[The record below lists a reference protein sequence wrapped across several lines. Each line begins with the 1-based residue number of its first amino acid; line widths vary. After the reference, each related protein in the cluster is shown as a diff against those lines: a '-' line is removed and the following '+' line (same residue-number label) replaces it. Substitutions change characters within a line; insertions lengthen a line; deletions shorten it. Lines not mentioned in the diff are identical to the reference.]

1 MWNELYG
8 VSMLQT
14 RDLTWPQLRIPQ
26 TPKITLSN
34 RILLCY
40 FCYRTGCENQWVCLG
55 RREIQTRFCRVGGPR
70 VSKKIRELH
79 RQELLER
86 RKPRAT
92 PKAYEYRLSKK
103 FLSESSSDDWKHLSN
118 VLFAE
123 EFQWRALFDRPF
135 VGHGFLNFSGVL
147 VLGSIL
153 STPKGIFTAELQNYL
168 RGLLGE
174 QTVRKAVHRLECIE
188 VVMRNPSG
196 ELVTTA
202 DWLGRLDDYEK
213 AAGSKER
220 ARRLGRQI
228 KAERKSFFG
237 L

>member
-1 MWNELYG
+1 
-8 VSMLQT
+8 MLQI
-14 RDLTWPQLRIPQ
+14 RDSTWPQLQIPQ
-26 TPKITLSN
+26 TPEITLGD

-40 FCYRTGCENQWVCLG
+40 FCYRTGPGNQWVPLG
-55 RREIQTRFCRVGGPR
+55 RREIQTRFCRVGGRR
-70 VSKKIRELH
+70 VSRKIKELH
-79 RQELLER
+79 RRELLER
-86 RKPRAT
+86 REPRAT

-153 STPKGIFTAELQNYL
+153 STRKGVYTAELQNYL

-174 QTVRKAVHRLECIE
+174 QTVRKAVHRLECSG
-188 VVMRNPSG
+188 VVMRNSSG

-202 DWLGRLDDYEK
+202 DWLDRLDDYEK

-228 KAERKSFFG
+228 KAERKSFFE